1 MSKKISKEDLRSPDA
16 FVKTMEQG
24 YNFTARYGKAIAG
37 VLILGLLLAFGIVV
51 NNSLEER
58 EETAAAEAL
67 YKPQSEYKKLQGQF
81 QQAKA
86 PADPKADPKAPKPA
100 AATGDLE
107 KDYGTVIP
115 AFESVIKEYPGTVAA
130 GQAAVY
136 LASIYQEYGKL
147 DEAKA
152 ALEKTLKE
160 LNSDSLIYSVAN
172 MVYGNILASQGNCKD
187 AVTYFERVKNFLSVD
202 ASVKAGVCYE
212 KLGQLDQA
220 AEMYRKASTQSGSS
234 SSLAAKGYLRAL
246 EQKRQTQQPA
256 QQPAGQ
262 AG

>member
-1 MSKKISKEDLRSPDA
+1 MAKKISKEELRSPDA

-24 YNFTARYGKAIAG
+24 YSFTTRYGKSIAALFIVGLVVAVG
-37 VLILGLLLAFGIVV
+37 VVV
-51 NNSLEER
+51 TNFLKER
-58 EETAAAEAL
+58 KENAAVQAL
-67 YKPQSEYKKLQGQF
+67 YQPQSEYKKLQDQY

-86 PADPKADPKAPKPA
+86 PADVKTDLKTPKPV
-100 AATGDLE
+100 AATGDLQ

-115 AFESVIKEYPGTVAA
+115 GFESVIKEHSGTVAA

-136 LASIYQEYGKL
+136 LASIYQEHGKL

-152 ALEKTLKE
+152 VLEKPLKD
-160 LNSDSLIYSVAN
+160 LSKDTLIYSVAN
-172 MVYGNILASQGNCKD
+172 MVYGNILASQDNCKD
-187 AVTYFERVKNFLSVD
+187 AVASFERVKNFLSVD

-212 KLGQLDQA
+212 KLGQLDRA
-220 AEMYRKASTQSGSS
+220 AEMYRKASTQSESS

-246 EQKRQTQQPA
+246 EQKRQTQQQPA
-256 QQPAGQ
+256 AGQ

>member
-1 MSKKISKEDLRSPDA
+1 MSKKISKEELRSPDA

-24 YNFTARYGKAIAG
+24 YSFTTRYGKPIASLLVVVLVMAIG
-37 VLILGLLLAFGIVV
+37 VVV
-51 NNSLEER
+51 TNFLKERKENS
-58 EETAAAEAL
+58 AAQAL
-67 YKPQSEYKKLQGQF
+67 YQPQSSYKKLQDQY

-86 PADPKADPKAPKPA
+86 QADPAAKVDPKVAKPV
-100 AATGDLE
+100 AATGDLQ

-115 AFESVIKEYPGTVAA
+115 GFESVIKEHSGTVAA

-136 LASIYQEYGKL
+136 LASIYQEHGKL

-152 ALEKTLKE
+152 ALEQPLKDLSE
-160 LNSDSLIYSVAN
+160 DTLIYSVAS
-172 MVYGNILASQGNCKD
+172 MVYGNILASQDNCKD
-187 AVTYFERVKNFLSVD
+187 AVATFERVKNFLSVD

-212 KLGQLDQA
+212 KLGQFDQA
-220 AEMYRKASTQSGSS
+220 ADMYRKASTQSESS

-246 EQKRQTQQPA
+246 EQKRQTQQQPA
-256 QQPAGQ
+256 AGQ